1 MPSCNRTFRGFILLV
16 GIRCRWQLEADQCM
30 TAKESASLNRARQQQ
45 LKGFMVDGV
54 SNLLA
59 GWSVRSVQA
68 E

>member
-1 MPSCNRTFRGFILLV
+1 
-16 GIRCRWQLEADQCM
+16 M
-30 TAKESASLNRARQQQ
+30 TAKESTSLNRARQQQ